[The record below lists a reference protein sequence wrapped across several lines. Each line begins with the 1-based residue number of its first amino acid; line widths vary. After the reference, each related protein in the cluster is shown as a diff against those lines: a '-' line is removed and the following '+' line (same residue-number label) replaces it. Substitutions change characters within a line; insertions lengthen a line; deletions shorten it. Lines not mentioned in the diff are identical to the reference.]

1 MIIESIVKNCELIQK
16 RELDSLCM
24 SEEVD
29 DGSKRMLEV
38 ERDEVGLNAKIVL
51 MEPGVHKVELVA
63 TEVVVIDVSTWE
75 SVAYENTGSS
85 YHFFAKLVFV

>member
-1 MIIESIVKNCELIQK
+1 LEAISEVRGVIVAVDHVVIMIIESIVKNCELIQK

-63 TEVVVIDVSTWE
+63 TEVVVIDVST
-75 SVAYENTGSS
+75 
-85 YHFFAKLVFV
+85 